1 MDDNYRA
8 DIKDNTADIINE
20 TAYKALAKQ
29 QIPSGIY
36 TTLEAVKNS
45 SCVALA
51 ENIRKSSAVNKA
63 AEMLASNIAA
73 SVQHNVSEI
82 VKSSVEML
90 ASSAYQSLKL
100 SSQMGYLLDELTNVL
115 QINIPKITLPDIKPE
130 VRARWHFLSVASEIN
145 FPIYFEVDTELQD
158 RILEIDSVY
167 PDDSEERIKQL
178 ENCVLDYYD
187 QQILYDISSVW
198 YDQCWIDE
206 CQKEALQEAL
216 QDYQDGRYYGTV
228 SILMCQLGGLI
239 TGLYDFTNSQKNI
252 PDEYGQE
259 ILSLYN
265 IQKPNSEKA
274 KVIKMISVQDQG
286 ILMWERVADYL
297 INIVYSSSANM
308 MKFNSNP
315 GRNKIC
321 HGEQKNYGTQKHA
334 LKAILIID
342 CIFQLGASMVKENL

>member
-51 ENIRKSSAVNKA
+51 ENVRKSSAVNKA

-198 YDQCWIDE
+198 YEQCWIDE
-206 CQKEALQEAL
+206 CK
-216 QDYQDGRYYGTV
+216 
-228 SILMCQLGGLI
+228 
-239 TGLYDFTNSQKNI
+239 K
-252 PDEYGQE
+252 
-259 ILSLYN
+259 
-265 IQKPNSEKA
+265 
-274 KVIKMISVQDQG
+274 
-286 ILMWERVADYL
+286 
-297 INIVYSSSANM
+297 SS
-308 MKFNSNP
+308 
-315 GRNKIC
+315 RI
-321 HGEQKNYGTQKHA
+321 
-334 LKAILIID
+334 
-342 CIFQLGASMVKENL
+342 